1 MSPVSS
7 ESVMTR
13 DSMPNRITGTDVP
26 SAGTEPSW
34 KLFDRIAHRYDPLN
48 RLLSFGTDQS
58 WRKKLVQYLPD
69 GPIHLLDMATGT
81 GDQLLM
87 LASLRSDLTGV
98 GIDPSREML
107 AIAPAKAEKAGLQRR
122 LSFLHG
128 AAESIPFPDGSFDA
142 VTISFGIRNVVDL
155 RGSLREMTRVL
166 RSNGRL
172 IILEFSLPSN
182 PMLRFGYLLYFRHIL
197 PRLGGLISGDPT
209 AYRYLNKTVESF
221 PYGDSFA
228 AILRE
233 IGLEKVTT
241 TPLTFGVATIYC
253 GVKS

>member
-1 MSPVSS
+1 MPDRSDDASLRSS
-7 ESVMTR
+7 
-13 DSMPNRITGTDVP
+13 
-26 SAGTEPSW
+26 SAEPSW

-58 WRKKLVQYLPD
+58 WRKRLTRYLPD
-69 GPIHLLDMATGT
+69 GPVHILDMATGT

-87 LASLRSDLTGV
+87 LAAHRQNLTGV

-107 AIAPAKAEKAGLQRR
+107 ALAPAKAEKAGLQGRV
-122 LSFLHG
+122 SFMPG

-142 VTISFGIRNVVDL
+142 ATISFGIRNVADL

-182 PMLRFGYLLYFRHIL
+182 SLIRASYLLYFRHVL
-197 PRLGGLISGDPT
+197 PRLGGLISGDPQ
-209 AYRYLNKTVESF
+209 AYRYLNKTVETF
-221 PYGDSFA
+221 PYGDAFA
-228 AILRE
+228 SIMRE
-233 IGLEKVTT
+233 TGLEQVSA
-241 TPLTFGVATIYC
+241 TPLTFGIATIYC